1 MKEILASQVDLKLHL
16 ELLKDKKAL
25 EAIAILTGDQDLMPL
40 KLTEYKAII
49 LRLDYLESINDELLE
64 AAKDALEYFESFGPG
79 PRGFENMF
87 SKHIDELEKAIAKA
101 ESK

>member
-1 MKEILASQVDLKLHL
+1 MKKILASQVDLKLHL
-16 ELLKDKKAL
+16 ELLKDKKAI

-40 KLTEYKAII
+40 KLTEYKALI

-64 AAKDALEYFESFGPG
+64 AVNKVIS
-79 PRGFENMF
+79 ENKPNYQILGNGVI
-87 SKHIDELEKAIAKA
+87 SIKTLNNLQKAIAKA